1 MIKIYYVISVLLFN
15 YILSIS
21 VNSELSHSK
30 ILNDGSFYIFDGQNY
45 IELKINNNSEGNCTY
60 FNETDIIE
68 GNFTFL
74 TILNNNSNTNE
85 IVIYIDFCK
94 ENKTLNCSKNFSF
107 QLDSNFSNTTVI
119 IINKNDSIYINKS
132 CYEDPSKCNIE
143 TDNRYYLEINEKK
156 ISHTIMTHF
165 FLNGGIYGFFIIPI
179 GIFISFYGSI
189 HYIITSSLY
198 GIFFLFAFLNF
209 LTEEN
214 PVFIESIS
222 KVVYIVVVCVII
234 GGGLG
239 LVLSNKNTKTKK
251 FLKQKIFFGI
261 FFGAIFWKSLLY
273 FCFIPI
279 FAFEDHYQITIRI
292 MRFLI
297 IIPMLLFG
305 FLFYKSKRIKKSFL
319 LNTSISGSYIVINGL
334 NYIIGG
340 FYDETIN
347 FHYFDLYE
355 KIPLKMYLI
364 IYIILI
370 VFSSIYQYIR
380 RIMKNKEKNKNK
392 NKREIK
398 DNIRNNEY
406 ILDKSISNF
415 DFSDE
420 IERKTV
426 NSSEIESNESD
437 SFLDSEN

>member
-1 MIKIYYVISVLLFN
+1 MNKIYYVISILFFK

-30 ILNDGSFYIFDGQNY
+30 ILKDESFYIFDGQNF

-74 TILNNNSNTNE
+74 TFLNNNANTNK
-85 IVIYIDFCK
+85 IVICIDSFK
-94 ENKTLNCSKNFSF
+94 ENKTLNCPKNYSF
-107 QLDSNFSNTTVI
+107 QLDSTFSNTTVI
-119 IINKNDSIYINKS
+119 IKNNYSIYINKS
-132 CYEDPSKCNIE
+132 CYEDLSKCNNE
-143 TDNRYYLEINEKK
+143 TDNRYYLDINEKK

-189 HYIITSSLY
+189 HYIIASSLY
-198 GIFFLFAFLNF
+198 GIFFLFSFINF
-209 LTEEN
+209 LIEEN
-214 PVFIESIS
+214 LFIIESYS
-222 KVVYIVVVCVII
+222 KVVYIVVVGVII

-239 LVLSNKNTKTKK
+239 LVLSNENTKTKK
-251 FLKQKIFFGI
+251 FWVQKIFFGI

-279 FAFEDHYQITIRI
+279 FAFEEHYQITIRI

-347 FHYFDLYE
+347 FYYFDLYE

-406 ILDKSISNF
+406 ILDKSVSIF

-426 NSSEIESNESD
+426 NSSEIESNESS

>member
-1 MIKIYYVISVLLFN
+1 MIKIYYVISILLFN

-30 ILNDGSFYIFDGQNY
+30 ILKDESFYIFDGQNY
-45 IELKINNNSEGNCTY
+45 IELKINNNSEGKCKY
-60 FNETDIIE
+60 FNETKIIE
-68 GNFTFL
+68 GNFTFF

-85 IVIYIDFCK
+85 IVICIDSFK
-94 ENKTLNCSKNFSF
+94 ENKTLNCSKKFSF
-107 QLDSNFSNTTVI
+107 QLESNFSNTTVI
-119 IINKNDSIYINKS
+119 IKNNYSIYINKS

-143 TDNRYYLEINEKK
+143 TDNRYYLEINE

-198 GIFFLFAFLNF
+198 GIFFLFSFLN
-209 LTEEN
+209 LITEEN
-214 PVFIESIS
+214 PSIIESTS

-239 LVLSNKNTKTKK
+239 LFLSEKNTKTKK
-251 FLKQKIFFGI
+251 FLRQKIFFGI

-279 FAFEDHYQITIRI
+279 FAFEDHYQIIIRI

-319 LNTSISGSYIVINGL
+319 LNTSISGSYIVINGI

-370 VFSSIYQYIR
+370 FFSSIYQYIR

-392 NKREIK
+392 REIK
-398 DNIRNNEY
+398 DNNRNNEY
-406 ILDKSISNF
+406 ILDKSISHF

-426 NSSEIESNESD
+426 NSSEIESNESS
-437 SFLDSEN
+437 SFLGSEN